1 MPQPP
6 SGSNGQPPNGAP
18 SNDMNGPPDGQ
29 QPPNGDNGGQPNG
42 TPNNNNGGDGDE
54 NIGPYI
60 LNEGFG
66 GMNYYYLTL
75 MLIFVI
81 LG

>member
-1 MPQPP
+1 
-6 SGSNGQPPNGAP
+6 
-18 SNDMNGPPDGQ
+18 MNGPPDGQ
-29 QPPNGDNGGQPNG
+29 QPPNSNNGGQPNG
-42 TPNNNNGGDGDE
+42 APNNNNGGDGDE
-54 NIGPYI
+54 DIGPYI

-66 GMNYYYLTL
+66 VMNYYYLTL